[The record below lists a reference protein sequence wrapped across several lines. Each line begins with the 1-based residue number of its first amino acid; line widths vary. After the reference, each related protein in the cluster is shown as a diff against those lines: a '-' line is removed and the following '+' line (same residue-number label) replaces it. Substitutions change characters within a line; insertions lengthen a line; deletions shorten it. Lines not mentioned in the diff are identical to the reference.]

1 MSKILLLDIE
11 WKPTKAYV
19 WQPWQ
24 ENITPEK
31 IIEHGGLLCV
41 GLKWLGDKNVII
53 FSEWEHGHEEMVRLT
68 HAMLSEAEMV
78 VTYNGDKYD
87 LKKLEGEFLLAGLPP
102 PPTPTSVDV
111 LKAVKKF
118 GFFMNRLGFV
128 APFLGL
134 GGKLE
139 HEGMALWTK
148 VDKGDE
154 KAQKKMAKYC
164 AQDVL
169 ILEKLYKKIR
179 PYIRN
184 HPRTKKTT
192 GHVCGACG
200 SEKLQSR
207 GYRYTKTFRIQ
218 RIQCQTCGSWSDG
231 KREGLK

>member
-1 MSKILLLDIE
+1 MSKILFVDIE

-41 GLKWLGDKNVII
+41 GLKWADDKKVTV
-53 FSEWEHGHEEMVRLT
+53 FSEWEHGHEGMVKLT
-68 HAMLSEAEMV
+68 HEMMSEAEMV

-139 HEGMALWTK
+139 HEGMSLWIK
-148 VDKGDE
+148 VIDGNE
-154 KAQKKMAKYC
+154 LAQKKMSKYC
-164 AQDVL
+164 ARDVL
-169 ILEKLYKKIR
+169 LLEKLYKKIR

-184 HPRTKKTT
+184 HPRTSGTT
-192 GHVCGACG
+192 GDKCGACG
-200 SEKLQSR
+200 SKKVQKR
-207 GYRYTKTFRIQ
+207 GYRYTKYFKIQ
-218 RIQCQTCGSWSDG
+218 RLQCTDCGSWSDG
-231 KREGLK
+231 TRSKL